1 MINDLIMTGWDWRSF
16 SHRRPWREGQI
27 RWCEKCEM
35 MVSRVSRVSR
45 VIMMDTSVSI
55 HFNAS
60 SKLTTVFTAI
70 IFPPLSSQ
78 PDYFYPTLPLAD
90 FITLSRQGLVARSEA
105 THWVCVFRG
114 DDIEN
119 VDNRGIINV
128 VVCSVSYHSDG
139 AYYCW
144 SGHWLLVMKNSLS
157 VVLVLTS

>member
-114 DDIEN
+114 MILKMLTTEGSLMLLF
-119 VDNRGIINV
+119 VQFPITVTEQIIV
-128 VVCSVSYHSDG
+128 GQDTDSQ
-139 AYYCW
+139 
-144 SGHWLLVMKNSLS
+144 
-157 VVLVLTS
+157 